1 MGETIPLSYLQNFV
15 PGTVF
20 RCFLPKADSGIDAL
34 VPTQKTLRDKELE
47 GLQVKIQR
55 LEKLCR
61 ALQTERNDLNKKV
74 QDLCAFASL
83 TTGTEDQPHGVPD
96 ELALQGPRAGEGFG
110 LAQAAGPP
118 GPPEQPGALSIGMAA
133 GQPAEEAANSAQ

>member
-1 MGETIPLSYLQNFV
+1 M
-15 PGTVF
+15 TVF
-20 RCFLPKADSGIDAL
+20 RCFLPKTDSEIGAA
-34 VPTQKTLRDKELE
+34 VPMQKTLRDKELE

-83 TTGTEDQPHGVPD
+83 TTGTEVEDQPHGIPE
-96 ELALQGPRAGEGFG
+96 ELALQGPRAGEG
-110 LAQAAGPP
+110 QP
-118 GPPEQPGALSIGMAA
+118 GPPEQPGALSA
-133 GQPAEEAANSAQ
+133 GLAPRQPAEEAANSAP